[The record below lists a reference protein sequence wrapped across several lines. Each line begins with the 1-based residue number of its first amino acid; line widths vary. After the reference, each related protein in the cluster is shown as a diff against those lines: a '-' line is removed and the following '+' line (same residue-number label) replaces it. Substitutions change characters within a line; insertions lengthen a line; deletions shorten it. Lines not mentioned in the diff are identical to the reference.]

1 MNILLTS
8 AGRRSYLVNYFKK
21 ALNGD
26 GEVHAANSSGISPAF
41 IYADKTVVTPII
53 YSDEYIPFLKKYCVE
68 NKIDAII
75 SLFDIDL
82 PVLAAN
88 REEFAKIGVNV
99 IVADK
104 DKVEI
109 CNDKWKTFLFLKEN
123 GFNAPETFISLEEAK
138 SAIKNGRLKFP
149 VMVKPRWG
157 MGSIAIYEAEN
168 EQELDVF
175 YNKTHRNILKSYLK
189 YESKQDD
196 DACVLIQ
203 EKLDGQE
210 YGMDVINDLDG
221 DYRHTVVKMKYAMR
235 SGETD
240 SAITVDNKELR
251 DIGGRLSELL
261 KHRGNL
267 DVDVIIRDGVP
278 YVLEM
283 NARFGGGYPFSHMA
297 GVNLPQA
304 IVNWLDGRFVPD
316 YLLIEETGVFSHK
329 DIEIIRMEAPAK

>member
-123 GFNAPETFISLEEAK
+123 GFNAPETFISLEEAR
-138 SAIKNGRLKFP
+138 SAIKNGRL
-149 VMVKPRWG
+149 
-157 MGSIAIYEAEN
+157 
-168 EQELDVF
+168 
-175 YNKTHRNILKSYLK
+175 
-189 YESKQDD
+189 
-196 DACVLIQ
+196 
-203 EKLDGQE
+203 
-210 YGMDVINDLDG
+210 
-221 DYRHTVVKMKYAMR
+221 
-235 SGETD
+235 
-240 SAITVDNKELR
+240 
-251 DIGGRLSELL
+251 
-261 KHRGNL
+261 
-267 DVDVIIRDGVP
+267 
-278 YVLEM
+278 
-283 NARFGGGYPFSHMA
+283 
-297 GVNLPQA
+297 
-304 IVNWLDGRFVPD
+304 
-316 YLLIEETGVFSHK
+316 
-329 DIEIIRMEAPAK
+329 